1 MKRAIQIPSACPGS
15 ELVFAADR
23 PWLAPLAGYS
33 DLPFRLLCRERGA
46 AVCVTEMI
54 SARGLCYPGS
64 RTPELLASCP
74 EDQPLVVQLFGGEKE
89 SLVQSVRLLRSLG
102 YRNLDFNM
110 GCPVKKV
117 WRQKAGAWLLG
128 EPGTALEIAR
138 AMIKEAK
145 SAGGH
150 EEAKIG
156 FKMRLG
162 PSPGKSPLPDL
173 ALALED
179 AGADWIALHPRWAS
193 QGYSGSADWESIQR
207 LAEKLSVPLI
217 ASGDLLDARAGLA
230 CLNLTGAAGVMYA
243 RGALRDPAIFSDHL
257 DLCVGRPVRERRQED
272 IIILLLRHLHFARV
286 FGSGRSAFTKL
297 RSIVPRYARSFRGSQ
312 ELRHKLGLCADWD
325 SLEALIIKEALS
337 LEKEGGGK

>member
-1 MKRAIQIPSACPGS
+1 MKRANQIPSACLGA
-15 ELVFAADR
+15 ELVIEAGR

-54 SARGLCYPGS
+54 SAKGLCYPGS

-74 EDQPLVVQLFGGEKE
+74 ADQPLVVQLFGGEKE
-89 SLVQSVRLLRSLG
+89 SLAQSVRILRSLG

-128 EPGTALEIAR
+128 ERETAMAIAK
-138 AMIKEAK
+138 AIIQEAK
-145 SAGGH
+145 SAGPH
-150 EEAKIG
+150 KEMKVG
-156 FKMRLG
+156 FKLRLG
-162 PSPGKSPLPDL
+162 PIPGKSPLPDL

-193 QGYSGSADWESIQR
+193 QGYSGSADWESLQR
-207 LAEKLSVPLI
+207 LSERLSAPLI
-217 ASGDLLDARAGLA
+217 ASGDLLDAEAGLA
-230 CLNLTGAAGVMYA
+230 CLNLTGAAAVMYA
-243 RGALRDPAIFSDHL
+243 RGAMRDPAIFSDHL
-257 DLCVGRPVRERRQED
+257 ALCAGLPVGERRQED
-272 IIILLLRHLHFARV
+272 IIRLLLRHLYFARN

-312 ELRHKLGLCADWD
+312 ELRHKLSLCADWD
-325 SLEALIIKEALS
+325 SLEALIKEVS
-337 LEKEGGGK
+337 PLEKEGG